1 VRATSWILSIVFLL
15 ATGCGRIHYLRPE
28 KSFTENDSD
37 AIVVLRVVPNAFI
50 EIQHGY
56 VNGDG
61 WFTYGTMEPP
71 QFWTE
76 GGFLVAKLRPTEPG
90 EAYALIKI
98 RPDGTWPGYFAEE
111 DSRIPVFSA
120 VAGLINYAG
129 AITLRWGKSDDQ
141 PDTDGPD
148 DAEDADDTNDA
159 HSGKDGLALSACSCE
174 SDEPTVARFMAKHYP
189 RVRAKVIA
197 NPLHMERTLGKVHP
211 WTPIILPIYPIR

>member
-1 VRATSWILSIVFLL
+1 LSIVFLL

-37 AIVVLRVVPNAFI
+37 AIVVLRVVPNAYI

-76 GGFLVAKLRPTEPG
+76 GGFLVAKLRPTKPG

-120 VAGLINYAG
+120 IAGQINYAG
-129 AITLRWGKSDDQ
+129 AIDLRWGKSDDQ

-148 DAEDADDTNDA
+148 DAEDADDTNYA
-159 HSGKDGLALSACSCE
+159 RSGTDSLTLSVCSCE
-174 SDEPTVARFMAKHYP
+174 SENDRCSLHGEALSPGTRKRHRQSSSYGADP
-189 RVRAKVIA
+189 RQRPPLDPDADYYSPSPDLIA
-197 NPLHMERTLGKVHP
+197 TGHA
-211 WTPIILPIYPIR
+211 